1 MYGVVPRSEVHIHLS
16 AKAIADPSPR
26 FNTEPDQGE
35 STVHHNQLSALIR
48 REPNISA
55 AHSRPTRR
63 IARLAP
69 FCGEE
74 GRGIGCLGHGLG
86 VNPGKTR
93 TETSYGGHYLFWRH
107 GCMSSSSVVGEVVR
121 SSISPGLA
129 LVMSFLWESF
139 SSWQPWLFR
148 FRSPFTEGIS
158 RHLPSS
164 DMVFR
169 SAVLVW

>member
-1 MYGVVPRSEVHIHLS
+1 
-16 AKAIADPSPR
+16 
-26 FNTEPDQGE
+26 
-35 STVHHNQLSALIR
+35 
-48 REPNISA
+48 
-55 AHSRPTRR
+55 
-63 IARLAP
+63 
-69 FCGEE
+69 
-74 GRGIGCLGHGLG
+74 
-86 VNPGKTR
+86 
-93 TETSYGGHYLFWRH
+93 
-107 GCMSSSSVVGEVVR
+107 MSSSSVVGEVVR